1 MRLLIQKVNEVT
13 VLVSNKV
20 VGKINKGLL
29 IFQGV
34 DEADTHDDISWLV
47 RKVVN
52 LRIFNDSNNIMN
64 LSVKDVEGDIL
75 VVSQFTL
82 MASVKKGNR
91 PSYIR
96 AANKNHAISMYK
108 KFIDHL
114 NNSHIKSIQS
124 GIFRADMQVKLINDG
139 PTTIWID
146 SKKRE

>member
-114 NNSHIKSIQS
+114 NTSHIKSIQS
-124 GIFRADMQVKLINDG
+124 GIFRADMQVKLTNDG

>member
-1 MRLLIQKVNEVT
+1 MRLLIQKVNEAK
-13 VLVSNKV
+13 VLVSSKV

-34 DEADTHDDISWLV
+34 DEVDTQDDISWLV
-47 RKVVN
+47 NKVIN

-64 LSVKDVEGDIL
+64 LSVKDIEGDIL

-91 PSYIR
+91 PSYKK

-108 KFIDHL
+108 KFIDDL
-114 NNSHIKSIQS
+114 NTSHIRSIRS

>member
-64 LSVKDVEGDIL
+64 LSVKDVA
-75 VVSQFTL
+75 VSYTHLTL
-82 MASVKKGNR
+82 
-91 PSYIR
+91 
-96 AANKNHAISMYK
+96 
-108 KFIDHL
+108 
-114 NNSHIKSIQS
+114 
-124 GIFRADMQVKLINDG
+124 
-139 PTTIWID
+139 PT
-146 SKKRE
+146 KRIV

>member
-1 MRLLIQKVNEVT
+1 MRLLIQKVNEAK
-13 VLVSNKV
+13 VLVSSKV

-34 DEADTHDDISWLV
+34 DEVDTQDDISWLV
-47 RKVVN
+47 NKVIN

-64 LSVKDVEGDIL
+64 LSIKDIEGDIL

-91 PSYIR
+91 PSYKK

-108 KFIDHL
+108 KFIDDL
-114 NNSHIKSIQS
+114 NTSHIRSIRS